1 MQQHIQV
8 VGIDVAK
15 HVFQIHG
22 NDARGKPIFSKCL
35 RRKAVLP
42 FMTQLP
48 PCLVGME
55 ACGSAHYW
63 ARALRALG
71 HEVRLMAPQFVRPY
85 AKGQKNDVTD
95 AAAITE
101 AVARPSMHFVAVK
114 EIWQQDILSVH
125 RVRSR
130 LLRHRVAITNE
141 LRGLLH
147 EYGLIAPQGAA
158 ALRVVV
164 SRVLEDAENELSG
177 ILREVIAT
185 LREEWQAAEARLDH
199 WDRYLH
205 RIADE
210 RELCQRLRGVEGIGP
225 ITATALVATVGDARL
240 FKNGRQLAAWLGLVP
255 RQRSSGGKP
264 RLGRISKRGDAYVRS
279 LLVHGARSVLRHLGH
294 KQDARSQWL
303 RDKHD
308 RRGFNK
314 AAVALANK
322 NARIVWAL
330 MRYGT
335 SYQQV
340 STAA

>member
-1 MQQHIQV
+1 MQERVYVI
-8 VGIDVAK
+8 GIDVAK
-15 HVFQIHG
+15 LVFQIHG
-22 NDARGKPIFSKCL
+22 NDARGKTIFSKCL

-42 FMTQLP
+42 FMTQLA

-55 ACGSAHYW
+55 ACSSSHYW

-95 AAAITE
+95 AAAIAE
-101 AVARPSMHFVAVK
+101 AVMRPSMHFVAVK
-114 EIWQQDILSVH
+114 ELWQQDILSVH

-130 LLRHRVAITNE
+130 LLRHRIAITNE
-141 LRGLLH
+141 LRGLLY
-147 EYGLIAPQGAA
+147 EYGIIAPQGAA
-158 ALRVVV
+158 GLRTVV
-164 SRVLEDAENELSG
+164 REVLDDAENELSSV
-177 ILREVIAT
+177 LREVIAT
-185 LREEWQAAEARLDH
+185 LREEWQATEARLDH
-199 WDRYLH
+199 WDRHLH

-210 RELCQRLRGVEGIGP
+210 RELCQRLRGIGGIGP
-225 ITATALVATVGDARL
+225 ITATALVATVGDATV
-240 FKNGRQLAAWLGLVP
+240 FKNGRQMAAWLGLVP

-264 RLGRISKRGDAYVRS
+264 KLGRISKRGDAYVRS
-279 LLVHGARSVLRHLGH
+279 LLVHGARSVLRHLGK
-294 KQDARSQWL
+294 KQDARSRWL

-335 SYQQV
+335 SYQQA
-340 STAA
+340 SIAA